1 MNWRPTWKETRE
13 SPTPCAASSRHPD
26 LRPWADLS
34 ESDREKDRAAI
45 RAIPVILADFGLHVV
60 PLDDDAG
67 WEAADAPVPD
77 PRGVVRGW
85 RMFGRGRSEPAGEG

>member
-1 MNWRPTWKETRE
+1 MARI
-13 SPTPCAASSRHPD
+13 AARSFSRSGSD

-34 ESDREKDRAAI
+34 EPDREKDRAVI

-67 WEAADAPVPD
+67 WEAADQPAPD

-85 RMFGRGRSEPAGEG
+85 RMFGRGRAEQPGEG